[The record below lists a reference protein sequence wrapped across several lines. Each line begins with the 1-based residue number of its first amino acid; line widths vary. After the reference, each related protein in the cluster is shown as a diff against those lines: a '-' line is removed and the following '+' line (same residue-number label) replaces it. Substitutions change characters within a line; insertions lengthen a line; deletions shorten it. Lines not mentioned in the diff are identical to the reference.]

1 MSAVSIIVAVYKNV
15 PALELLLRALQHQSD
30 QRFEV
35 IITEDNDG
43 APMRECI
50 AAARERCTFAITHLS
65 QPDRGFR
72 KDLALNRA
80 IAASNTDYLVFID
93 GDCIPHRH
101 FVKAH
106 STSRRKGFALYGR
119 RVMLSERRTA
129 QAYASLSA
137 PDAARPHTFGIVE
150 LWRSGCTRLD
160 CMWYLPFLPQ
170 TVTSKSML
178 IGCNWS
184 IHKQHLIDVN
194 GFDEDFITPGCG
206 EDTEIE
212 GRLLRAGVR
221 LKKVKNHA
229 LQYHLHHPEN
239 YSDTVPSMQL
249 MAAKRAAGAVFCANG
264 LSQHL
269 TA

>member
-1 MSAVSIIVAVYKNV
+1 MSAVSIIIAVYKNI
-15 PALELLLRALQHQSD
+15 PALDLILRALRHQSEQD
-30 QRFEV
+30 FEV
-35 IITEDNDG
+35 IVTEDNDG
-43 APMRECI
+43 ARMREFI
-50 AAARERCTFAITHLS
+50 AAARDRYAFPITHVS
-65 QPDRGFR
+65 QADQGFR

-80 IAASNTDYLVFID
+80 VAASNTDYLVFID

-106 STSRRKGFALYGR
+106 STSRCEGFALYGR
-119 RVMLSERRTA
+119 RVMLSPRLTA
-129 QAYASLSA
+129 RAYASLSEPEPA
-137 PDAARPHTFGIVE
+137 PAHTFGLVE
-150 LWRSGCTRLD
+150 LWATGSTRLD

-178 IGCNWS
+178 LGCNWS
-184 IHKQHLIDVN
+184 IHKQHLIEVN

-212 GRLLRAGVR
+212 GRLLLAGVR
-221 LKKVKNHA
+221 LKKVKNQA

-249 MAAKRAAGAVFCANG
+249 MAEKRAKGAVFCANG
-264 LSQHL
+264 LNRHL
-269 TA
+269 VI